1 MIAKLKDGFEV
12 QLSEDT
18 LNSWEF
24 LELLSDIDEGE
35 YGLIV
40 KAARLLLGKEGVKDE
55 GEYGLIVKAA
65 RLLLG
70 KEGVKALK
78 EHIRT
83 EDGKVPADTMVNAIS
98 ELMESAN
105 ESKN

>member
-12 QLSEDT
+12 QISEDA

-40 KAARLLLGKEGVKDE
+40 KAARLLLGKEGVK
-55 GEYGLIVKAA
+55 
-65 RLLLG
+65 
-70 KEGVKALK
+70 ALK

-83 EDGKVPADTMVNAIS
+83 KDGKVPADAMVNAIS

>member
-12 QLSEDT
+12 QLSEDA

-40 KAARLLLGKEGVKDE
+40 KAARLLLGKEGVK
-55 GEYGLIVKAA
+55 
-65 RLLLG
+65 
-70 KEGVKALK
+70 ALK

-83 EDGKVPADTMVNAIS
+83 VDGKVPADTMVNAIS

>member
-18 LNSWEF
+18 RNSWEF
-24 LELLSDIDEGE
+24 LELLSDI
-35 YGLIV
+35 
-40 KAARLLLGKEGVKDE
+40 DE